1 MPEYVVE
8 LPTPHAGQLAALD
21 KRTRFYAIRCGRRW
35 GKTNLAVTIASDAAI
50 RQQRVGWFV
59 PDYKRMS
66 EPFIDLR
73 YILRPI
79 IARSSSTQ
87 KEIRTI
93 TGGGIDFWTLDDPN
107 AGRGRFYHLVIIDE
121 AAFTD
126 DATMMDTWDKA
137 IKPTLLDY
145 HGSAVVLSN
154 TCGNDPQNFFWRI
167 CNQPEHG
174 FTEFHAPST
183 ANPVLPIRWPGESDE
198 DYAVRRTASFEEL
211 RKQYPPRVYDQE
223 FEALF
228 VDWSGD
234 AFFSLSN
241 LLGPDG
247 EGVDYPTRCDSVYV
261 TIDTATKTGKE
272 NDGTA
277 AVYFAK
283 TREAV
288 SPTPLIVLDYDIA
301 QIEGATLEQWLPS
314 VFDKAERLAVQC
326 QARGG
331 MIGVW
336 IEDKASGMILLQQ
349 ARKQNRKV
357 FAIDSKLTAVGKVER
372 AINASGPVVRGKVK
386 LSDHANDKVV
396 PYKGTSRNHLRS
408 QVLGFR
414 PGSKDQVD
422 DDILDCFTYG
432 VALSFDNAQAM
443 AKTA

>member
-35 GKTNLAVTIASDAAI
+35 GKTNLGVTVAGDAAI
-50 RQQRVGWFV
+50 RQQRVGWFA

-66 EPFIDLR
+66 EPFLDLR
-73 YILRPI
+73 YMLRPI
-79 IARSSSTQ
+79 ISRASSTQ
-87 KEIRTI
+87 KEIRSI
-93 TGGGIDFWTLDDPN
+93 TGGGIDFWTLDDPI

-126 DATMMDTWDKA
+126 DETMMDTWDKA
-137 IKPTLLDY
+137 IRPTLLDY
-145 HGSAVVLSN
+145 HGSALVMSN
-154 TCGNDPQNFFWRI
+154 TNGDDPQNFFWRI

-174 FTEFHAPST
+174 FTQFHAPTT
-183 ANPVLPIRWPGESDE
+183 ANPLVPIRLPGEPDDE
-198 DYAVRRTASFEEL
+198 YAARREQTYADL
-211 RKQYPPRVYDQE
+211 RKENLPLVYAQE
-223 FEALF
+223 YEAEF
-228 VDWSGD
+228 VDWSGT
-234 AFFSLSN
+234 AFFSLEH

-314 VFDKAERLAVQC
+314 VFDKAERLAEQC
-326 QARGG
+326 KARGG

-336 IEDKASGMILLQQ
+336 IEDKASGMILYSRRANKI
-349 ARKQNRKV
+349 ARSSRSN
-357 FAIDSKLTAVGKVER
+357 SKLTAVGKVER
-372 AINASGPVVRGKVK
+372 AINASGPVFRGKVK